1 MQIKIN
7 LEKKEIKELIKS
19 KEYLQL
25 STNTKTVRTCV
36 HFFYTLSR
44 KYDIIL
50 KEKKKLL
57 QKISQLERQI
67 AEKEKL

>member
-1 MQIKIN
+1 MQIKVT
-7 LEKKEIKELIKS
+7 LQKKEITELKKC

-25 STNTKTVRTCV
+25 STNTKTIRTCV
-36 HFFYTLSR
+36 HFFYTISR

-57 QKISQLERQI
+57 QKITQLERQI
-67 AEKEKL
+67 AEKEKF

>member
-7 LEKKEIKELIKS
+7 LEKKEIKELIKC